1 MASVLA
7 THEALPD
14 LKDGTAATLSRRR
27 RRHSFLANPAIG
39 WKVAFDFYRHTTCM
53 THSGALCAAS
63 ARSGRPVR
71 AFRVLRRKL
80 ADAEAPRWEE
90 YVENRVRAKGWDGD
104 LLMHGLRK
112 LPRSVPQ
119 AQRWFL
125 LKAHLNAP
133 LSSGRLATAQ
143 VHVEETACPFC
154 KVQTDTFAHA
164 CSCPAVMAAYDN
176 ASEAARLPH
185 LVDARW
191 ALMLQSDWDGASV
204 AGVLAFFAAVWN
216 VRAVCRRGVALSH
229 GEALAELVLM
239 CLNCP
244 WLTRCCATKTKP
256 ERRAERV
263 REQAAVP
270 DTAIYRSDGA
280 SRGQGSEG
288 DSAAG
293 WGAAV
298 WNASPDGWGAGP
310 STATARGF
318 LGEHVSNNVAEYFAV
333 RECMRRASRCQAWIV
348 MFEVDSMLVSK

>member
-7 THEALPD
+7 IHEALPD

-27 RRHSFLANPAIG
+27 LRHLFLANPAIS
-39 WKVAFDFYRHTTCM
+39 WKVAFDFYRHTTGM
-53 THSGALCAAS
+53 THSSALCAAS

-90 YVENRVRAKGWDGD
+90 YVKNRVRAKGWDGD

-176 ASEAARLPH
+176 VSEAARLPH

-229 GEALAELVLM
+229 GEALTELVLM
-239 CLNCP
+239 CLNC
-244 WLTRCCATKTKP
+244 LSLADALLRHDETGET
-256 ERRAERV
+256 RRA
-263 REQAAVP
+263 
-270 DTAIYRSDGA
+270 
-280 SRGQGSEG
+280 
-288 DSAAG
+288 
-293 WGAAV
+293 
-298 WNASPDGWGAGP
+298 
-310 STATARGF
+310 
-318 LGEHVSNNVAEYFAV
+318 
-333 RECMRRASRCQAWIV
+333 RA
-348 MFEVDSMLVSK
+348 